1 MQKDNESKSI
11 EESFHL
17 RSKILG
23 GVENYWGWW
32 KLLEGVEN
40 MRFVFGLD
48 TDSDSRVDSY
58 RSIEDMQHSDWEN
71 RKSILTVQ
79 VFLLVRACLKKEP

>member
-1 MQKDNESKSI
+1 MWPYSHHVYYLAEQTYTVNNKSLTVPALMRKRLNGASMKAETI
-11 EESFHL
+11 M
-17 RSKILG
+17 
-23 GVENYWGWW
+23 
-32 KLLEGVEN
+32 EGVEN

-71 RKSILTVQ
+71 RK
-79 VFLLVRACLKKEP
+79 VF